1 MAKLNAEEL
10 RKRLQKHPDEPLIEA
25 AMEAAMHYGAGNPT
39 AFAGSSNEH
48 FEAVLY
54 GDGRRPGSKPANDNG
69 RVRKTTN
76 AKPLRQP
83 ERPPVEKSEEDP
95 SVAPSAVEPPA
106 V

>member
-10 RKRLQKHPDEPLIEA
+10 RKRFQKHPDQPLIEA
-25 AMEAAMHYGAGNPT
+25 AMQAAMHYGAGNPT

-54 GDGRRPGSKPANDNG
+54 GDERRPGSKPANDNG

-76 AKPLRQP
+76 AKPSRQP
-83 ERPPVEKSEEDP
+83 ERPVTRDRHEDHGC
-95 SVAPSAVEPPA
+95 AQGEGL
-106 V
+106 